1 MILEYVRYRI
11 SAPQRRSEF
20 ERAYTSAAHWL
31 DASPYCLG
39 YDLSHGVEEPERF
52 VLRIEWTSRE
62 DHEKGFRGG
71 PHFPP
76 FLEAVR
82 PFIGDIEEM
91 KHYEPTPVRGSAGS
105 PGEGT
110 LFEAVGGMDV
120 LRRLAESFYALVL
133 EDPLLA
139 PVFAGFTP
147 DHREHVTV
155 WLSEVFGGPADF
167 TARLG
172 GHQAL
177 LQSHL
182 GLAITEE
189 QRARWMEL
197 MDEAVRRELPPD
209 ARLRRTVLEYFD
221 WGTRIARDVSQAPPG
236 TDLGDPGPTPRWGW
250 DGEQG

>member
-1 MILEYVRYRI
+1 MTLEYVRYRI
-11 SAPQRRSEF
+11 SAPERRAAF
-20 ERAYTSAAHWL
+20 ERAYADAAAWL

-39 YDLSHGVEEPERF
+39 YDLSHGVEDPARY

-76 FLEAVR
+76 FLESVR

-91 KHYEPTPVRGSAGS
+91 SHYASTPVHGSAGT
-105 PGEGT
+105 PRPGT
-110 LFEAVGGMDV
+110 LFEAVGGEEA
-120 LRRLAESFYALVL
+120 LRRLSGAFYTLVL
-133 EDPLLA
+133 ADPLLA
-139 PVFAGFTP
+139 PVFADFTP
-147 DHREHVTV
+147 EHREHVAV
-155 WLSEVFGGPADF
+155 WLAEVFGGPADF
-167 TARLG
+167 TERLG

-177 LQSHL
+177 LRSHL
-182 GLAITEE
+182 GLSITEE

-197 MDEAVRRELPPD
+197 MDQAVRRELPED

-221 WGTRIARDVSQAPPG
+221 WGTRIARDVSRSPAG

-250 DGEQG
+250 DGEQA

>member
-1 MILEYVRYRI
+1 MILEYIRYRI
-11 SAPQRRSEF
+11 SAPRRRSEF
-20 ERAYTSAAHWL
+20 ESAYAAAAAHL

-39 YDLSHGVEEPERF
+39 YELSHGVEEPEHY

-76 FLEAVR
+76 FLAHVR
-82 PFIGDIEEM
+82 PFIDDIEEM
-91 KHYEPTPVRGSAGS
+91 KHYERTAVHGSAGT
-105 PGEGT
+105 PRPET
-110 LFEAVGGMDV
+110 LFEAVGGTDT
-120 LRRLAESFYALVL
+120 LRRLAEAFYARVL

-139 PVFAGFTP
+139 PVFTDFTP
-147 DHREHVTV
+147 DHREHVAV
-155 WLSEVFGGPADF
+155 WLAEVFRGPEDF
-167 TARLG
+167 TERLG

-177 LQSHL
+177 LRSHL

-197 MDEAVRRELPPD
+197 MDQAVRSELPAD

-221 WGTRIARDVSQAPPG
+221 WGTRIARDVSQAPAG
-236 TDLGDPGPTPRWGW
+236 ADLGDPGPTPRWGW
-250 DGEQG
+250 EGEEK